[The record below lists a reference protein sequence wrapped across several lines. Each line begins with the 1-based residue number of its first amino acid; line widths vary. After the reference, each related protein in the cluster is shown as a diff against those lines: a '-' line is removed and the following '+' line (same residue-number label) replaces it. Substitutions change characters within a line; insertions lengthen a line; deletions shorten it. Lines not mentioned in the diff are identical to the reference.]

1 MVLTY
6 AGLLDYN
13 NSDSEASASQA
24 LMLRR
29 LVTCALKSW
38 PPSRFRD
45 KKLAITNA
53 VLGKKVGLKKRIHA
67 LIGHQFFVIHFNHTK
82 SVQTSPAAA
91 RSR

>member
-45 KKLAITNA
+45 KKLATNA

-67 LIGHQFFVIHFNHTK
+67 LIGPKFFCHTF
-82 SVQTSPAAA
+82 
-91 RSR
+91 